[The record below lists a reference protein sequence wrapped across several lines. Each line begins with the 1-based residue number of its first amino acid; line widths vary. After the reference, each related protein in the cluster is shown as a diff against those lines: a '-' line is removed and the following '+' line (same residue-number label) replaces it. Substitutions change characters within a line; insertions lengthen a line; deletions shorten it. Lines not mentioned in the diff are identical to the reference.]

1 MIAEFKSIFKKP
13 GFMYLWGSQIF
24 SQVTIHMLNF
34 LLLAHLY
41 EATNSTIA
49 TSLLWV
55 AYALPALFIGPIGA
69 ASVDLV
75 SRRKTLM
82 IANLLQ
88 ALTVFVYIFINQQ
101 SIFILYAIALIYSS
115 LNQFYGPA
123 ELATL
128 PGTVGKKMLAR
139 ANSLFFT
146 TSQAALILGFGFAGI
161 LQKLIGFNGTLI
173 LATTLLFL
181 AFVSVSFLTEVKPKK
196 KLPVEFEKVLKT
208 FFNTI
213 VEGYV
218 FIKSNKTV
226 LFPLLILLGIQATLA
241 IMLVNLPVIAAQI
254 LNISVSYSGVSL
266 VVPAG
271 IGALLGATYI
281 PSLIKKGW
289 RKKRLIDAGLIITV
303 IALVA
308 MAIGIPL
315 LPIAVRLTFTSFLI
329 IATGIAFVAINIPA
343 LTFLQES
350 TPQWFRGRVFGN
362 LWFMTSIISIIPVL
376 FTGAISEIFGVK
388 TLLVLMAAGILFVFL
403 YSKKRGQILIVTHL
417 NSNGKQK

>member
-13 GFMYLWGSQIF
+13 GFLYLWGSQIF
-24 SQVTIHMLNF
+24 SQITIHMMNF

-41 EATNSTIA
+41 EATGSTIA

-82 IANLLQ
+82 VTNLLQ
-88 ALTVFVYIFINQQ
+88 AATVFTYIFINQQ
-101 SIFILYAIALIYSS
+101 SIFILYAVALIYST

-146 TSQAALILGFGFAGI
+146 TSQTSLILGFGFAGL
-161 LQKLIGFNGTLI
+161 LQKWIGFDGTLI
-173 LATTLLFL
+173 LATSLLFL
-181 AFVSVSFLTEVKPKK
+181 AFVSVSFLREIKPKK
-196 KLPVEFEKVLKT
+196 KLPVEFEKILKT
-208 FFNTI
+208 FLNTI
-213 VEGYV
+213 MEGYR
-218 FIKSNKTV
+218 FIKDNKSV
-226 LFPLLILLGIQATLA
+226 LFPLLILLGIQAVLA
-241 IMLVNLPVIAAQI
+241 IMLVNLPVIASQI
-254 LNISVSYSGVSL
+254 LNISVEYSGVSL

-271 IGALLGATYI
+271 IGAVLGAIYI
-281 PSLIKKGW
+281 PTVIKKGW
-289 RKKRLIDAGLIITV
+289 RKKRLIETGLILTV
-303 IALVA
+303 FAFLVLAL
-308 MAIGIPL
+308 GIPF
-315 LPIAVRLTFTSFLI
+315 LPIAARLTTTSVLI
-329 IATGIAFVAINIPA
+329 IITGIAFVAVNIPA

-362 LWFMTSIISIIPVL
+362 LWFMTSIISILPVL
-376 FTGAISEIFGVK
+376 FTGVISEIFGVR
-388 TLLVLMAAGILFVFL
+388 TLLTLMAIGIFVIFL
-403 YSKKRGQILIVTHL
+403 YSYRHGQGLISNHL
-417 NSNGKQK
+417 NSNGK